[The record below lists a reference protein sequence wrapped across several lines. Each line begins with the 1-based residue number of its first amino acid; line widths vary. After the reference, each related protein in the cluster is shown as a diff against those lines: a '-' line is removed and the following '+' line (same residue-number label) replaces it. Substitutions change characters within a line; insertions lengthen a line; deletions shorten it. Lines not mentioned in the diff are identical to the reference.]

1 MQIAT
6 LLEKLIEIECALADE
21 KNPTLRDLLLDA
33 RACAARLLMEKTN
46 KVRSVA
52 PVLFP
57 GGF

>member
-6 LLEKLIEIECALADE
+6 LLEKLIEIECALVEE

-46 KVRSVA
+46 KVRAAA
-52 PVLFP
+52 PVFL